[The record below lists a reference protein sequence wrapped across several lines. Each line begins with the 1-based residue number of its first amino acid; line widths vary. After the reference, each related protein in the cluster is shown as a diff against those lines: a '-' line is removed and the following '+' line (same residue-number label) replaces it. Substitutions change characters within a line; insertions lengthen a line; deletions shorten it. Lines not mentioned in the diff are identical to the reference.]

1 MECGSLLPLSRPM
14 PHIPVPTS
22 DGLPPPPQTATR
34 VTPRLFLLPPG
45 AIILQNFSTQERSM
59 TAAIHSRRDF
69 SRIIGQSLAAAIAA
83 PTLPHLS
90 LLDATERKPMP
101 PGAIRLSFNENPYG
115 PSPKARAALA
125 DCSSISNRYPDEAY
139 RQMINALAQKYNR
152 KPENIILGCG
162 STEILRAADDAF
174 LDSTQN
180 VVAAAPTFEAVLD
193 YARVLHSNAVLIP
206 LTADHRHDLPKMAAA
221 CASKTGVVY
230 VCNPNNPTGTIVTRD
245 EFAAFV
251 QAVPPTTL
259 IVVDEAYYDFAD
271 DPRYSSA
278 VGFIATNPNVIVA
291 RTFSKIYGMAGMR
304 LGYAIGSKEPIARLA
319 AQLLQDNGNAAILQA
334 ALSSLADS
342 DHVATCREQLN
353 ATRQWLCAELA
364 TDSRPF
370 IPSQANFVMLDMGSD
385 VKPIIEQFR
394 ARNIIVGRR
403 FAAMPNF
410 LRVTIGTNPE
420 TETFLNALREISPSK
435 PASTAA

>member
-1 MECGSLLPLSRPM
+1 
-14 PHIPVPTS
+14 
-22 DGLPPPPQTATR
+22 
-34 VTPRLFLLPPG
+34 LFLLPPG

-83 PTLPHLS
+83 PSLS
-90 LLDATERKPMP
+90 SINPLDATERKPMP

-206 LTADHRHDLPKMAAA
+206 LTADHRHELPKMAAA

-259 IVVDEAYYDFAD
+259 IIVDEAYFDFAD
-271 DPRYSSA
+271 DPRYASA
-278 VGFIATNPNVIVA
+278 VEFIPAHPNVIVA

-304 LGYAIGSKEPIARLA
+304 LGYAIGAKEPIAQLA
-319 AQLLQDNGNAAILQA
+319 QQLLQDNGNAAVLQA
-334 ALSSLADS
+334 ARASLADS
-342 DHVATCREQLN
+342 NHVAACRAKLN
-353 ATRQWLCAELA
+353 TTRQWLCAEL
-364 TDSRPF
+364 TKDSRTF
-370 IPSQANFVMLDMGSD
+370 IPSQANFVMLEMSTD

-394 ARNIIVGRR
+394 AHNIVVGRR

-410 LRVTIGTNPE
+410 LRVTVGTQPE
-420 TETFLNALREISPSK
+420 TEAFLAALREIAP
-435 PASTAA
+435 PNGARAAA

>member
-1 MECGSLLPLSRPM
+1 
-14 PHIPVPTS
+14 
-22 DGLPPPPQTATR
+22 
-34 VTPRLFLLPPG
+34 
-45 AIILQNFSTQERSM
+45 M
-59 TAAIHSRRDF
+59 TAATHSRRDF
-69 SRIIGQSLAAAIAA
+69 SRIFAQSLAAAIAA
-83 PTLPHLS
+83 PSLPNLNLT
-90 LLDATERKPMP
+90 LLDATKRKPMP
-101 PGAIRLSFNENPYG
+101 PGAIRLNFNENPYG

-125 DCSSISNRYPDEAY
+125 DCGAISNRYPDQAY
-139 RQMINALAQKYNR
+139 LDVITRLAQKFNV

-174 LDSTQN
+174 LDPTRN

-193 YARVLHSNAVLIP
+193 YARVLNSNAVPIP
-206 LTADHRHDLPKMAAA
+206 LTPDHRHDLPKMAAA
-221 CASKTGVVY
+221 CTSKTGVTY
-230 VCNPNNPTGTIVTRD
+230 ICNPNNPTGTIVTRD
-245 EFAAFV
+245 ELAAFL

-259 IVVDEAYYDFAD
+259 IVVDEAYFDFAD
-271 DPRYSSA
+271 DPRYTSA
-278 VGFIATNPNVIVA
+278 VEFIPAHPNVIVA

-304 LGYAIGSKEPIARLA
+304 LGYAIGAKEPIARLA

-334 ALSSLADS
+334 AVASLADD
-342 DHVATCREQLN
+342 DHVDTCRAQLN
-353 ATRQWLCAELA
+353 FTRKLLCSELA
-364 TDSRPF
+364 ADSRPF

-420 TETFLNALREISPSK
+420 TEAFLNALREISPGK